1 MQVNRLFEIVYILL
15 EKGTVKAKDLAD
27 HFGVSVRTIYRDIDV
42 LSTANIPIY
51 TNNGKGGGISILDS
65 FVLDKSL
72 ISEDEQKQILFALQ
86 SLEKMNLNDEQKL
99 LDKMST
105 LFNKDVR
112 SWIEIDFSSW
122 GTDNTQNERFN
133 KIREAII
140 NRKLIEFT
148 YFNSYGEEN
157 RRQVEP
163 LQILF
168 KDKSWFLKA
177 YCRLKKDYRIFKISR
192 IRDIQVLEQ
201 HYEREIIKD
210 YKEEYDNAKS
220 NAITLKMK
228 ISKDMTYRVYD
239 EFEKEN
245 IRQIED
251 GDFIVEID
259 YPENEWLYGY
269 IMSFGEYAKVLSP
282 EQVKKNIIKK
292 LEKNLNNYL

>member
-201 HYEREIIKD
+201 HYEREIIED

>member
-72 ISEDEQKQILFALQ
+72 ISEDEQNQLLFALQ
-86 SLEKMNLNDEQKL
+86 SLEKMNLKDEQKL